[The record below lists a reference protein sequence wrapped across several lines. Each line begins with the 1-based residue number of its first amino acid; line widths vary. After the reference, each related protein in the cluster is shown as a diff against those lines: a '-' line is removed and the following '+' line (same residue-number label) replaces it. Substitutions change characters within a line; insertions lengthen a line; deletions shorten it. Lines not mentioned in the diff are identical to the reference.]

1 MQAPTPPKGLSHRWR
16 RAWPVG
22 CLLVALTLILL
33 IRSRPVTSPVTT
45 SAKGA
50 TEGRAPGYQNRAQ
63 LRRAEAL
70 ADEAPSTPAIRG
82 TIYDME
88 GAVVEGAVVSAATFQ
103 IAGNVPTTAGSVE
116 SDAQGRF
123 ELRLPDG
130 SYYLNG
136 GKEGYGPAIVIAHS
150 GDDIGIV
157 LPRSGVV
164 LGHVYDERHEPVKRF
179 TIDVLPLARDN
190 MPAPAPLWSQR
201 FDSPDGSFRIDRLPR
216 TPSFLRATAEGHA
229 ASFSPTLNV
238 EPGKTRELDLTL
250 ASGCTLIGT
259 AVDEQGRPAPS
270 VFVDA
275 EARRVAGMMGN
286 ASIDAAS
293 QAETDMEGRFRLEH
307 VSRGEVLVRGYDGSH
322 AVTTVAVQVADCDA
336 QEPIKLTMSS
346 GGVVTGVVRRG
357 DGTPLPGAKLA
368 LSHRSIGYL
377 HTLSDAEG
385 RYRFDQLPAN
395 LLRLEVQ
402 ESGHHTMVSVLVK
415 DGESVEKDIAL
426 VGEGQGEIRGRI
438 TAGGKPLRGVQIHVA
453 TALAASTMD
462 IHFPTTDEDGT
473 YRVTGLAEGA
483 YLLVV
488 SSTFRTAVANVE
500 AGQVVTADIDVAAT
514 PERLAAAPPPAEGSN

>member
-22 CLLVALTLILL
+22 CLLVALLAILL
-33 IRSRPVTSPVTT
+33 VCSRPVTSPVSTP
-45 SAKGA
+45 
-50 TEGRAPGYQNRAQ
+50 APGAAEGQAPRYQNRAQ
-63 LRRAEAL
+63 FHRAEAL
-70 ADEAPSTPAIRG
+70 ADEAPATPAIRG

-103 IAGNVPTTAGSVE
+103 IAGNIPTMAGSVE

-136 GKEGYGPAIVIAHS
+136 GKEGYGPAIVVARS

-157 LPRSGVV
+157 LPQSGVV
-164 LGHVYDERHEPVKRF
+164 QGHVYNERHEPVKRF
-179 TIDVLPLARDN
+179 TIDVLPLARDS
-190 MPAPAPLWSQR
+190 MAAPSPLWSQR
-201 FDSPDGSFRIDRLPR
+201 FDGPDGSFRIDRLPR
-216 TPSFLRATAEGHA
+216 TPSFLRATAEDHA
-229 ASFSPTLNV
+229 ASFSSTLNL
-238 EPGKTRELDLTL
+238 EPGTTKELDLTL
-250 ASGCTLIGT
+250 TSGCTLVGT
-259 AVDEQGRPAPS
+259 AVDEQGKPAPS

-275 EARRVAGMMGN
+275 EARKGAGMMGN

-293 QAETDMEGRFRLEH
+293 QAETDREGRFRLEH
-307 VSRGEVLVRGYDGSH
+307 VSRGEILVRGYDGSH

-346 GGVVTGVVRRG
+346 GGAVTGVVRRG
-357 DGTPLPGAKLA
+357 DGTPLPGAKLT

-377 HTLSDAEG
+377 HALSDAEG
-385 RYRFDQLPAN
+385 RYRFDQLPAT

-402 ESGHHTMVSVLVK
+402 ESGHHTMVNVLVK

-426 VGEGQGEIRGRI
+426 FGQGQGEIRGRI
-438 TAGGKPLRGVQIHVA
+438 TAGGKPLRGIQVHVA
-453 TALAASTMD
+453 TARAAKTMD
-462 IHFPTTDEDGT
+462 IHLPTTDEDGM
-473 YRVTGLAEGA
+473 YRVTGLADGT
-483 YLLVV
+483 YLLLV
-488 SSTFRTAVANVE
+488 SSTFRSSVANVE
-500 AGQVVTADIDVAAT
+500 AGQVATADIDVAAA
-514 PERLAAAPPPAEGSN
+514 PERLAAAPPPAEGSK